1 MKKITIFFL
10 VLLVSIFSSC
20 ASPPKKVEKPADL
33 YVEGVNLMKAKKYDK
48 AIEKFSLIRE
58 NFPFDPISF
67 VATVKLGDAYYE
79 KKDYVQASTIYE
91 DFFNAHP
98 EDENIPYVL
107 KKLGEC
113 YERLSLSFHRDQAY
127 TLKAIER
134 YTYLLNRYP
143 TSIYA
148 KEADKKRDALIQKL
162 VDREIYIGEFY
173 YKTFQ
178 YNAAI
183 TRLEYVLKKYPD
195 AKGIEKVLYYLTQS
209 YKAMGNQNKAD
220 QYYGQLKSQYPDS
233 KFLFTDIKRQRK
245 SLKVAQATSP
255 GQTLMS
261 KTPRTD
267 IELKPQIPVVQKTQ
281 EEEKF
286 KFFEEKKPIDI
297 VSDSME
303 GMEKERYVIF
313 KGNVVARQGDLFIYC
328 DTIEAYMDENTNEIE
343 RAHAKGNVKIVK
355 RERTSTCKEAIFD
368 NKKGIITL
376 KGDVTVFS
384 GQDKLTGEIVTYY
397 INEEKVIVEA
407 EKDKKAK
414 IRITP
419 K

>member
-1 MKKITIFFL
+1 MKKIVIFFL
-10 VLLVSIFSSC
+10 IFLVSIFLSC

-79 KKDYVQASTIYE
+79 KKEYVQASTVYE

-98 EDENIPYVL
+98 EDENAPYVL

-113 YERLSLSFHRDQAY
+113 YERLSLSFERDQAY
-127 TLKAIER
+127 TLKAIEK

-143 TSIYA
+143 ASTYS
-148 KEADKKRDALIQKL
+148 KEADKKRNALIQKL
-162 VDREIYIGEFY
+162 VDREVYVGEFY

-195 AKGIEKVLYYLTQS
+195 ARGIDKVLYYLTQS
-209 YKAMGNQNKAD
+209 YKAMGNQKKAD
-220 QYYGQLKSQYPDS
+220 QYYAQLKSQYPDS

-245 SLKVAQATSP
+245 TLKVAQATSP
-255 GQTLMS
+255 GYGFVS
-261 KTPRTD
+261 KSSRTD
-267 IELKPQIPVVQKTQ
+267 IELKPQMPVVQKTK
-281 EEEKF
+281 EEEKL

-328 DTIEAYMDENTNEIE
+328 DTIEAFMDEKTNEIE

-384 GQDKLTGEIVTYY
+384 GQDKLTGDIVTYY
-397 INEEKVIVEA
+397 INEEKVVVEA
-407 EKDKKAK
+407 ERDKKAK